1 MFVVCGATVCL
12 FVGLLFVC
20 CCGAAVFK
28 GNSIPL
34 VCVWIAASYR
44 KGRAKEGRM
53 GEGGRGEG
61 GKDGGG
67 REGEREGG
75 RERGREGG
83 REGGRK
89 KGREGGRKEE
99 REKRRREKQ
108 GKRKTESL
116 VFTSQVTKLLET
128 NCFSV
133 ASCYQQLLKDSS
145 VEVHF
150 NFSIKLDK

>member
-61 GKDGGG
+61 GRERG

-75 RERGREGG
+75 REGWENGWEDRWENRWGRRKGG
-83 REGGRK
+83 RMEEVRKVGR
-89 KGREGGRKEE
+89 
-99 REKRRREKQ
+99 KRRREKVI
-108 GKRKTESL
+108 EWAL
-116 VFTSQVTKLLET
+116 YCL
-128 NCFSV
+128 V
-133 ASCYQQLLKDSS
+133 ASTASFPGLIPRPHSQTSEAIA
-145 VEVHF
+145 VR
-150 NFSIKLDK
+150 I